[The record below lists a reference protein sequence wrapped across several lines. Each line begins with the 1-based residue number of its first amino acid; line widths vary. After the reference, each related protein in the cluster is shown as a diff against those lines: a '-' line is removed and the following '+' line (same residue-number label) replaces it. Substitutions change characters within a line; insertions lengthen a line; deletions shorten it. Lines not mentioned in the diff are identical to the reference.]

1 MALLEA
7 LLFLVL
13 LIVLS
18 GVFSGTEAA
27 LLSVSKIRARALVQ
41 EKRWGAKALLDLK
54 DNQSRAIITVLI
66 GNNLVNIAASV
77 LATIIATQ
85 VYQSLGIDA
94 ATGLGVATGIMT
106 LVVLVF
112 GEVLPK
118 TIATAHSTSFALAMA
133 KPLRFLQKLLWP
145 VVWFLEKFSR
155 WMLSLLGSTQSSP
168 LVTEEDIKS
177 MLQAGVEEHVLEKN
191 EQNLMLAALD
201 FNDTPV
207 WEVMVPRA
215 RMVTL
220 PRSMTVA
227 AALRSAPKSR
237 YSRFPIY
244 GVSRDDIVGVV
255 HIKDL
260 IRAHAEDG
268 GKRHVDAIMR
278 RPLFVSR
285 EQRVSGLFKDFQK
298 RRMHLAIVVD
308 EFGGVEGLVTLED
321 LFEELVGDIADEN
334 ELNPD
339 IWVRV
344 DKNTIVAHGDT
355 EVDTV
360 NDYFKVKIP
369 KSAENLTISGLLHQ
383 KLKRIPVVGDAVHSG
398 PVNFRVEEASHNQV
412 TKVRVW
418 VEPIEPVK
426 PGVRSVVKTNA
437 LIG

>member
-1 MALLEA
+1 MALFEE
-7 LLFLVL
+7 LLLLVL

-41 EKRWGAKALLDLK
+41 EKRFGAKALLEIK
-54 DNQSRAIITVLI
+54 EHQSRAIITVLI

-77 LATIIATQ
+77 LATIIATK
-85 VYQSLGIDA
+85 VYLSLGIDA
-94 ATGLGVATGIMT
+94 ATGLGLATGVMT

-118 TIATAHSTSFALAMA
+118 TLATAHSTSFALAMA
-133 KPLRFLQKLLWP
+133 KPLRLLQKLLWP
-145 VVWFLEKFSR
+145 VVWFLEAFSR
-155 WMLSLLGSTQSSP
+155 WALALLGSAQASP
-168 LVTEEDIKS
+168 LITEEDIKS
-177 MLQAGVEEHVLEKN
+177 MLQAGVEERVLEKN
-191 EQNLMLAALD
+191 EQKLMLAALD

-215 RMVTL
+215 RMVAL
-220 PRSMTVA
+220 PRSMSVE
-227 AALRSAPKSR
+227 AALRSASKSR

-244 GVSRDDIVGVV
+244 GVSRDDIVGTV

-260 IRAHAEDG
+260 IRADAEGAG

-355 EVDTV
+355 EVDAV

-383 KLKRIPVVGDAVHSG
+383 KLKRIPVAGDAVHAG
-398 PVNFRVEEASHNQV
+398 PVNFRVEDASHNQV

-418 VEPIEPVK
+418 VEPTESVK
-426 PGVRSVVKTNA
+426 PVGAKPAIRPNA
-437 LIG
+437 